1 MQIFRKQ
8 HLETLGWCLEI
19 SFENKPNQSNSPNDC
34 GSFQVMNHFPKA
46 AWSLGLKS
54 HNQTSIFPLCPYF

>member
-19 SFENKPNQSNSPNDC
+19 IFENKPNQSNSPNDC

-46 AWSLGLKS
+46 AWSLDLKS
-54 HNQTSIFPLCPYF
+54 HN